1 MKQSKITQIT
11 KTRVR
16 DWPNGRVYY
25 ISLKLENGEDITLW
39 KKKEDAFKVGQD
51 IKYEEIEK
59 GKKWKE
65 VKENWFKTSNPKKD
79 IVLTAFQVAFSNER
93 LARSYKDC
101 LNLVD
106 KLIPEMEAR
115 INWEARDLRRQG
127 YCLQDI
133 ADMLWKKLSTIGKQC
148 KDIKVWYAPIGSV
161 RLGY

>member
-1 MKQSKITQIT
+1 MKTSKITQIT
-11 KTRVR
+11 KTKVR

-39 KKKEDAFKVGQD
+39 KKKEDAFKIGQE

-65 VKENWFKTSNPKKD
+65 IKENWKTSNPKKD

-115 INWEARDLRRQG
+115 INWTEAPRAEVMEMTSDQELEAQQEA
-127 YCLQDI
+127 LMED
-133 ADMLWKKLSTIGKQC
+133 DS
-148 KDIKVWYAPIGSV
+148 PF
-161 RLGY
+161 